1 MRFDWVLQICILA
14 SSRAIHGV
22 LAIGDGIK
30 AIDLELK
37 KPGEDWN
44 NAYINSCEGNHSGL
58 DGDIMEDKDP
68 KLIQS
73 DSGKEIK
80 RKHEQMEGRGF
91 DPSVESSKRNAREV
105 DRELQHSRHMDSTK
119 LEPTTGAFNHKVKDN
134 SKAREG
140 ELKND
145 AIMES
150 QPHSIE
156 SSSIP
161 SQARGIGTSTSSTGL
176 THDTLEIQRKAAI
189 EAVEQCSQMA
199 KDMAQWQ
206 SDFSQMSMYPDE
218 RISFK
223 KHVDVVR
230 NSMGQILTKKMYQL
244 RRNPYVLEGVPDDV
258 SNKIFELADRDWLK
272 NIADL
277 EPAVMLL
284 NRLGTRFAKLLLIRW
299 CDLMTKF
306 FSDLKQHEIITIY
319 SLNSFLNR
327 YNKGQFI
334 LSYVN
339 VKMFPHNSHN
349 VYLNFNLKL
358 SLQEN
363 SYGTQMANVL
373 ECEPS
378 LCFKVDC
385 ISIKTRRFLTIMSIP
400 PFPGLDHKTWKQI
413 EFHHLISCVK
423 NCQVQYPDSTDLHI
437 TDILDAFR
445 ASNDSTNLLE
455 TMMDDLFD
463 TLVNYISSII
473 VSQDAT
479 EPMDSSKLLKLKI
492 WYNTYTYFVSYHIQ
506 DISAGCMKKF
516 KESRNFS
523 KVLLFEETVG
533 LVASLYH
540 SAHVNLEETQKLL
553 DNQDKAR
560 KKNEVLA
567 AIRYI
572 WYNPMKLTDSN
583 KNRRVSSLDDY
594 DIETEFSP
602 LFNAPAVPLGH
613 QDIRSQGL
621 GNSCDKIS
629 ILNQSILKV
638 HHQYQRY
645 LYHFTK
651 LNLGKSSLSERSWK
665 FVDETL
671 EENVRK
677 MSRLMSYNL
686 SRNMLDPQ
694 PHQHEINRLVHS
706 FL

>member
-161 SQARGIGTSTSSTGL
+161 SQARGIGTSTSSSL

-189 EAVEQCSQMA
+189 EAVEQCSQQMA

-373 ECEPS
+373 EC
-378 LCFKVDC
+378 
-385 ISIKTRRFLTIMSIP
+385 
-400 PFPGLDHKTWKQI
+400 LDHKTWKQI
-413 EFHHLISCVK
+413 EFHHLISC
-423 NCQVQYPDSTDLHI
+423 
-437 TDILDAFR
+437 
-445 ASNDSTNLLE
+445 
-455 TMMDDLFD
+455 
-463 TLVNYISSII
+463 
-473 VSQDAT
+473 
-479 EPMDSSKLLKLKI
+479 SK
-492 WYNTYTYFVSYHIQ
+492 Q
-506 DISAGCMKKF
+506 
-516 KESRNFS
+516 
-523 KVLLFEETVG
+523 
-533 LVASLYH
+533 
-540 SAHVNLEETQKLL
+540 
-553 DNQDKAR
+553 
-560 KKNEVLA
+560 
-567 AIRYI
+567 
-572 WYNPMKLTDSN
+572 
-583 KNRRVSSLDDY
+583 
-594 DIETEFSP
+594 
-602 LFNAPAVPLGH
+602 
-613 QDIRSQGL
+613 
-621 GNSCDKIS
+621 
-629 ILNQSILKV
+629 
-638 HHQYQRY
+638 
-645 LYHFTK
+645 
-651 LNLGKSSLSERSWK
+651 
-665 FVDETL
+665 
-671 EENVRK
+671 
-677 MSRLMSYNL
+677 
-686 SRNMLDPQ
+686 
-694 PHQHEINRLVHS
+694 
-706 FL
+706 